1 MVRILSNFNSPR
13 SRKWERE
20 SPAHSGRGVG
30 VEYSISGLQEER
42 KERTLDPKEQER
54 TELHPRAGGA
64 EADRLRE
71 GAERERRQRLCGER
85 VARPIAMRT
94 DMKRWKGC
102 CWLLLALLL
111 LGLLVAVGVLV
122 FLARRPCCPPHA
134 PYSQAAVAAD
144 SRRCSQV
151 GRDILQKGGSAVDA
165 AIATLLCSSLVHPQS
180 LGIGGGSIYT
190 IYDATKERVVVINAR
205 EAAPKNMHPD
215 LLTRCTGFI
224 KKGAQW
230 IGVPGEVQGFRLAH
244 RHFGKLPWSSLFEPS
259 IQLAKK
265 GFPFP
270 KFLKRYINNPLLQ
283 VNKSSVRHLF
293 YKSDGNLHDNVQ
305 YPLLAETLE
314 TIASKG
320 PEAFYNGEIA
330 QNLLKDIEE
339 ASAAN
344 ESEKSNLTKEDF
356 QEYKAQMVQPLTISL
371 ANYTMYT
378 PPLPSRG
385 AILSFILKILEGYHF
400 TAKSLQGEDRM
411 LTYHRI
417 IEALKFGN
425 GQLSNITPSKIQLLM
440 AEKSAAAA
448 RHHIKNQTND
458 PSFYN
463 NDVWAQESYGTSHLS
478 VVDKEGNAVSVT
490 SSINQ
495 IFGSMVYSK
504 RTGIILNNQLADFCD
519 CSRESIATADQQQPP
534 SSMTPSILL
543 SKDKSSMLVVGA
555 AGGKKIISATAEV
568 IMNKLWFGLSLEDA
582 INAPR
587 IHVQADYSVQFEN
600 SSDLDVVK
608 AMRQR
613 KHMMKD
619 QDILPSVV
627 QGIFRDHGCMEAVS
641 DQRKLGKAAGY

>member
-1 MVRILSNFNSPR
+1 MGAGIPR
-13 SRKWERE
+13 PQRE
-20 SPAHSGRGVG
+20 GVG
-30 VEYSISGLQEER
+30 GEYSISGLQEER

-64 EADRLRE
+64 EANRLRE

-122 FLARRPCCPPHA
+122 FLARRPCCPSHA
-134 PYSQAAVAAD
+134 PYSQGAVAAD

-151 GRDILQKGGSAVDA
+151 GRDILKKGGSAVDA
-165 AIATLLCSSLVHPQS
+165 AIATLICSSLVHPQS

-190 IYDATKERVVVINAR
+190 IYDATRERVVVINAR
-205 EAAPKNMHPD
+205 EAAPKNMQPD
-215 LLTRCTGFI
+215 LLTRCTGLI
-224 KKGAQW
+224 NKGAQW
-230 IGVPGEVQGFRLAH
+230 IGVPGEVQGFWLAH

-259 IQLAKK
+259 IKLAKG
-265 GFPFP
+265 GFAFP
-270 KFLKRYINNPLLQ
+270 KFLKRFINYPLLQ
-283 VNKSSVRHLF
+283 VNNSSFGHLF
-293 YKSDGNLHDNVQ
+293 FESDGNLRDNVQ

-320 PEAFYNGEIA
+320 PDAFYNGEIT
-330 QNLLKDIEE
+330 QNLLKDIEEE

-356 QEYKAQMVQPLTISL
+356 QEYKAQMVEPLTVSL

-425 GQLSNITPSKIQLLM
+425 GQLSNLTPSKIQQLL
-440 AEKSAAAA
+440 AEKSADVA
-448 RHHIKNQTND
+448 RYHIKDQTNNA
-458 PSFYN
+458 SFYN
-463 NDVWAQESYGTSHLS
+463 NDLGAQESYGTSHLS

-504 RTGIILNNQLADFCD
+504 KTGIFLNNQLADFCG
-519 CSRESIATADQQQPP
+519 CSRESIASQRQPP

-555 AGGKKIISATAEV
+555 AGGTKIISATAEV
-568 IMNKLWFGLSLEDA
+568 IMNKLWFGLNLEDA

-587 IHVQADYSVQFEN
+587 IHVQADYFVQFEN
-600 SSDLDVVK
+600 SSDPDVVK

-613 KHMMKD
+613 KHLTKY

-641 DQRKLGKAAGY
+641 DGRKLGKAAGD